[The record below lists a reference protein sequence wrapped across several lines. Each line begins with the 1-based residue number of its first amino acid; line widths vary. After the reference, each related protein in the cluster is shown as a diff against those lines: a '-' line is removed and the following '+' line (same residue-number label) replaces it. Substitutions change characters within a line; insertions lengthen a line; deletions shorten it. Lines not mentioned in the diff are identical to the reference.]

1 MLIKNYLEKEEKLT
15 KGERNKTIILLRLST
30 IA

>member
-1 MLIKNYLEKEEKLT
+1 MLIWHYLT
-15 KGERNKTIILLRLST
+15 KGVNGLIGERNKTIILLRLST